1 MRRETEQTAFVDKW
15 TAVHV
20 VTGIA
25 SGALGMPVWAY
36 IALGTGYE
44 LAEFA
49 MESPRGSKIFGTKQ
63 PESAVNVAGDFVAGI
78 AGNLL
83 GHALRR
89 RRN

>member
-1 MRRETEQTAFVDKW
+1 MPRETEQTAVVDKW
-15 TAVHV
+15 TAIHALS
-20 VTGIA
+20 GIA
-25 SGALGMPVWAY
+25 SGAIGVPVWAY

-49 MESPRGSKIFGTKQ
+49 MESPRGSKIFGTKR

-83 GHALRR
+83 GQALRR
-89 RRN
+89 RN

>member
-1 MRRETEQTAFVDKW
+1 MQRAIEQTALFDKW

-20 VTGIA
+20 ATGAA

-36 IALGTGYE
+36 IVLGVGYE

-49 MESPRGSKIFGTKQ
+49 AESPRGSKIFGTKR
-63 PESAVNVAGDFVAGI
+63 PETAINVAGDFVAGI

-83 GHALRR
+83 GQALRR
-89 RRN
+89 RN